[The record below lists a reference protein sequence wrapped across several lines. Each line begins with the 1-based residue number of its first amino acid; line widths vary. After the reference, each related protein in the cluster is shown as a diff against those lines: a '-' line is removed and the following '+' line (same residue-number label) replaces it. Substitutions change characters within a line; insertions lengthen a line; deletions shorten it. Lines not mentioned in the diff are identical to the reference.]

1 MANGRGRR
9 TGPPLARARV
19 SSRSVGTGDTLRG
32 EDLALL
38 EQHGR
43 PRRYPRGSL
52 LFAEGDEAHE
62 VLLVRSGA
70 VKIVVTFASG
80 REVVLDVLEA
90 GQLIGELAA
99 IDGGVRSAS
108 GLALGPVEVVAVGR
122 GTFCGL
128 LDAHPSLTRGLL
140 LLLASRL
147 RGAARRQLEFG
158 GSDSLGR
165 VCRRLVE
172 LETRYGS
179 AGSDGRTVVQV
190 PVSQQ
195 DLAAWAGLSREAVV
209 KGLRALRN
217 LGWVESDGRR
227 VVIVDGRAVADRA
240 LV

>member
-1 MANGRGRR
+1 
-9 TGPPLARARV
+9 
-19 SSRSVGTGDTLRG
+19 VGGAAGGLGD
-32 EDLALL
+32 EALALL
-38 EQHGR
+38 EQHGQA
-43 PRRYPRGSL
+43 RRYPRGSL

-70 VKIVVTFASG
+70 VKIVVTSAPG

-90 GQLIGELAA
+90 GQLLGELSA
-99 IDGGVRSAS
+99 IDGGVRSA
-108 GLALGPVEVVAVGR
+108 GALALTAVEVVAVAQD
-122 GTFCGL
+122 TFRGL
-128 LDAHPSLTRGLL
+128 LDTHPSLARGLL
-140 LLLASRL
+140 LLLATRL

-179 AGSDGRTVVQV
+179 AGNDGRTVLHV

-227 VVIVDGRAVADRA
+227 GVIVDGRAVADRA

>member
-1 MANGRGRR
+1 
-9 TGPPLARARV
+9 
-19 SSRSVGTGDTLRG
+19 VGGAADGLGD
-32 EDLALL
+32 EALALL

-43 PRRYPRGSL
+43 MRRYPRGSL

-70 VKIVVTFASG
+70 VKIVVTSASG

-90 GQLIGELAA
+90 GQLLGELSA
-99 IDGGVRSAS
+99 IDGGVRSA
-108 GLALGPVEVVAVGR
+108 GALALTAVEVVAVAQD
-122 GTFCGL
+122 TFRGL
-128 LDAHPSLTRGLL
+128 LDTHPSLARGLL
-140 LLLASRL
+140 LLLATRL

-179 AGSDGRTVVQV
+179 AGNDGRTVVQV